1 MNFCIT
7 ALPNKFASCGLNYDD
22 DDDNDDGKDI
32 DNEDHTH
39 RNNGQEE
46 GVENDHLNSEN

>member
-7 ALPNKFASCGLNYDD
+7 ALPNRFASYGIIDDD

-32 DNEDHTH
+32 DEEDYK
-39 RNNGQEE
+39 
-46 GVENDHLNSEN
+46 L